1 MFRASLDA
9 LNMILREFWTTL
21 SQRGTSGG
29 GWDDEEGLG
38 YGVRALIQVSR
49 NSRDGDSQLQHSMEC
64 WGLCQRTS
72 IPRLC
77 CSKVLWTKRIL
88 EGARMEIL
96 GSCSLMSSQSSAKLI
111 LHILAGKT

>member
-1 MFRASLDA
+1 MRK
-9 LNMILREFWTTL
+9 
-21 SQRGTSGG
+21 
-29 GWDDEEGLG
+29 GWDMESGLS
-38 YGVRALIQVSR
+38 QVSR

-72 IPRLC
+72 MPRLC